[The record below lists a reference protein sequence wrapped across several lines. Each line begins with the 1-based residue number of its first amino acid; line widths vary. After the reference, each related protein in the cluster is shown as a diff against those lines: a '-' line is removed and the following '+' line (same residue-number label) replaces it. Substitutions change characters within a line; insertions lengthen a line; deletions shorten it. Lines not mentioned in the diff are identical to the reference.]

1 MRRMQ
6 VSPRTT
12 HAITQ
17 RNAFRVFVHLPAWLS
32 LNSSQNEHLAFV
44 RDISPR
50 GVFFYSQF
58 RPAQE
63 NRLSFML
70 QYLSGDSRIRLHLKG
85 KIVRVEQA
93 ASTALTGIAVA
104 FDSPQEDVPN
114 ASSRAA

>member
-50 GVFFYSQF
+50 GVF
-58 RPAQE
+58 
-63 NRLSFML
+63 LL
-70 QYLSGDSRIRLHLKG
+70 L
-85 KIVRVEQA
+85 
-93 ASTALTGIAVA
+93 AV
-104 FDSPQEDVPN
+104 
-114 ASSRAA
+114 